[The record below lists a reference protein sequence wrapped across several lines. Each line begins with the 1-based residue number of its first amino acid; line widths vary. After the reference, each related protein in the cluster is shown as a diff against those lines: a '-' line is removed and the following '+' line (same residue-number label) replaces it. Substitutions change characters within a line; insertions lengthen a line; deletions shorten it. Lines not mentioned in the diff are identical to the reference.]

1 MIVVST
7 VGTQDNIIIY
17 LYNVEAAQFTQQPT
31 NVISVSGRVSN
42 VIANDFNQ
50 DNKVDFLVTYYN
62 PDIQKYITSLFI
74 QNSDT
79 DFLFTINNSL
89 NIPKTKGEG
98 SVMVADIN
106 GDTMYFLIK
115 LVLILFIIQTGLD
128 ILHT

>member
-62 PDIQKYITSLFI
+62 PEVQKYITSLFI
-74 QNSDT
+74 QNADT

-106 GDTMYFLIK
+106 GDTMYFLLK
-115 LVLILFIIQTGLD
+115 LVLISCFIQTELD
-128 ILHT
+128 I